1 MTIKHGKKHASE
13 EMTVIFVEGDADE
26 LIVNRLLDYYKSIG
40 WQRPSGVKVVNTY
53 GTPIERKMKQGLERI
68 RQCCKK
74 SCSFRAVCCEYDT
87 DIYEKQIQQK
97 PDWKKIERD
106 LKSDF
111 GVVDFCRLEAKTSI
125 EEWMLD
131 DLDGLLRGLSLPKD
145 TNPKGTNGQE
155 KVVSLFRRKNIAY
168 SRSKGSKNI
177 APVID
182 KLDMSKIRKAR
193 KTELKGQEK
202 MLGVDETFNSNG

>member
-26 LIVNRLLDYYKSIG
+26 LMVNGLLDYYKSLG
-40 WQRPSGVKVVNTY
+40 WQRPSGVKVVNTH

-68 RQCCKK
+68 RQCSKK

-97 PDWKKIERD
+97 PDWKKIEWD

-111 GVVDFCRLEAKTSI
+111 GVVDFCRLEAKTR
-125 EEWMLD
+125 
-131 DLDGLLRGLSLPKD
+131 LLIRMDKKD
-145 TNPKGTNGQE
+145 
-155 KVVSLFRRKNIAY
+155 
-168 SRSKGSKNI
+168 
-177 APVID
+177 
-182 KLDMSKIRKAR
+182 
-193 KTELKGQEK
+193 
-202 MLGVDETFNSNG
+202 

>member
-1 MTIKHGKKHASE
+1 MTKKQDKNQDPE

-26 LIVNRLLDYYKSIG
+26 LIVNRLLDYYKSLG
-40 WQRPSGVKVVNTY
+40 WQRPSGVRVVNTH

-97 PDWKKIERD
+97 PNWKKVERD

-111 GVVDFCRLEAKTSI
+111 GVVEFCRLEAKPVLRIGCLMIWMGCCGGFPCQKTLIPKEQMDRKKLHHYSIGKTS
-125 EEWMLD
+125 LT
-131 DLDGLLRGLSLPKD
+131 LVVKVQKTLHLL
-145 TNPKGTNGQE
+145 
-155 KVVSLFRRKNIAY
+155 
-168 SRSKGSKNI
+168 SKN
-177 APVID
+177 
-182 KLDMSKIRKAR
+182 
-193 KTELKGQEK
+193 
-202 MLGVDETFNSNG
+202 